1 MILSPT
7 LFVLSLLST
16 QAKPD
21 SAPHFPDK
29 PQESASLA
37 KLADWHGWAY
47 LNGSPG
53 AWPKAYQTSGDWSGI
68 QAKYGGLK
76 VASPAVWH
84 LKVVIFTRTEL
95 DGRDQNG
102 VLRERRGTIESSQ
115 LAQIREALDR
125 FQAYALAEY
134 DGAVKI
140 VPDIQVETEWM
151 RGTDDLSLGP
161 DFAKKYFEPRIN
173 GGTYEAEDKVF
184 RGPFHSAI
192 YILPGSSSV
201 RLLDSVV
208 NDTPVAAVNASPLD
222 STGVT
227 QSLDFALRNTW
238 ERQVFYRAHQHGFNS
253 ISPGVAANTSA
264 SPWAI
269 VTDLGE
275 EAPDKYVANLT
286 KTLELGAVI
295 PPPTD
300 VKLSMAPATD
310 AQLVSDPEKG
320 QVLKVVEVSGQRDG
334 GVVLPAKADGTPLVK
349 FDTFPT
355 LTFSVKSSSKDPLS
369 IRVESSNGAV
379 AWISIGADPVLAMPM
394 AESHVVSVP
403 FIANGKWQPFAVDLK
418 QLAQS
423 AGLADVARMAIEP
436 SPNAKL
442 AGKVEPAPVEAE
454 FDQFKFSADAATPLL
469 GQLSPDSASDD
480 PEARALFAAQAKA
493 PSPALAALLK
503 DKSELVRLN
512 ATNAYIAFKDASVE
526 EALISNSVD
535 LDPSV
540 ASAALKALM
549 AEGSDVARAIVIRSV
564 SVSLSDYNKI
574 TAARLLADT
583 KDPKVADDVSR
594 LLASRSWQAHV
605 AAVEA
610 LAEIPSPQSQIWRLA
625 FLGMS
630 EPAVKLAV
638 IETADPTQEK
648 VLPPLLWSAVNEPSD
663 RVRAESYIKLIQA
676 AGESNKAEGYKGV
689 RDDST
694 FVRKVVVEYLTA
706 HPSEDHRNAL
716 RLAIADK
723 SSSVR
728 AAALEGFAAMEKG
741 ASTDEIANVLDDQS
755 AAVQLALIDFSKKKS
770 VKLPQKTLEAMLAS
784 PDSRVSAAAKAL
796 G

>member
-7 LFVLSLLST
+7 LFVLSLLSA

-21 SAPHFPDK
+21 SGPHFPDK

-37 KLADWHGWAY
+37 KLVDWHGWAY
-47 LNGSPG
+47 LNGAP
-53 AWPKAYQTSGDWSGI
+53 AVWPKIYETSGDWSGI
-68 QAKYGGLK
+68 QAKYVGLK
-76 VASPAVWH
+76 VVSPTVWH

-95 DGRDQNG
+95 DGRDLTG

-125 FQAYALAEY
+125 FQAYVLAEY

-192 YILPGSSSV
+192 YILPGASSV

-208 NDTPVAAVNASPLD
+208 NDTPVAAVNASPVD
-222 STGVT
+222 STGIT
-227 QSLDFALRNTW
+227 KSLDFALRNTW
-238 ERQVFYRAHQHGFNS
+238 ERQVFFRAHQHGFNA
-253 ISPGVAANTSA
+253 IFPGVSANAPA
-264 SPWAI
+264 SPWTTA
-269 VTDLGE
+269 TDLGE

-310 AQLVSDPEKG
+310 AQLVADPEKG

-334 GVVLPAKADGTPLVK
+334 GVVLPAKADGTSLDK
-349 FDTFPT
+349 LDALPT
-355 LTFSVKSSSKDPLS
+355 LNFSVKSSSKDPLS
-369 IRVESSNGAV
+369 IRLESSNGTV
-379 AWISIGADPVLAMPM
+379 AWISLGADSALAKPM
-394 AESHVVSVP
+394 AETHVVSVP
-403 FIANGKWQPFAVDLK
+403 FIPNGKWQPFAVDLRP
-418 QLAQS
+418 LAQS
-423 AGLADVARMAIEP
+423 AGMVDIARMAIEP

-442 AGKVEPAPVEAE
+442 AGKIEPAPVEYE

-469 GQLSPDSASDD
+469 GQVGPDATSDD

-564 SVSLSDYNKI
+564 SVSLADFNKI

-676 AGESNKAEGYKGV
+676 AGDSNKTEGYKGV

-694 FVRKVVVEYLTA
+694 FVRKVVVDYLTA

-728 AAALEGFAAMEKG
+728 AAALEGFAALEKG
-741 ASTDEIANVLDDQS
+741 ASNDEIANVLDDQN

-784 PDSRVSAAAKAL
+784 PDARVSAAAKAL